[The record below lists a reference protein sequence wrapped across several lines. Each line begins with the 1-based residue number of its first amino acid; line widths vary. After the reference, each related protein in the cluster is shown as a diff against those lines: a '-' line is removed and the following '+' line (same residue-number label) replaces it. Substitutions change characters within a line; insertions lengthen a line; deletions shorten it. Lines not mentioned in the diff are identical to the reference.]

1 MPGRRQGNCRA
12 RLWDCTVFLETG
24 RRALTIRAVAAI
36 PRAACSKEI
45 MKRIVLFV
53 LTNLAIVLVLGI
65 VANLLGVNR
74 YLTAN
79 GLNMGALLGFA
90 LIMGFG
96 GAFISLL
103 ISKPVAKWSAG
114 VQVIEQPRTADEAWI
129 VNTVRKFADQ
139 AGIGMPEVGIFEGAP
154 NAFATGAFKNSALVA
169 VSTGLLRNMTREE
182 VEAVIGHEVA
192 HIANGDM
199 VTMTLI
205 QGVMNTFVV
214 FLSRLIGYA
223 VDSFLRKGDQENS
236 GPGIG
241 YFVTTI
247 VLDIILGF
255 LAAIIV
261 AWFSRQRE
269 FRADAGAAQL
279 MGRKQ
284 PMINALSRL
293 GGLTPGELPKSV
305 AAMGIAGGIG
315 QLFSTHPPIEERI
328 AALQAMR

>member
-1 MPGRRQGNCRA
+1 
-12 RLWDCTVFLETG
+12 
-24 RRALTIRAVAAI
+24 
-36 PRAACSKEI
+36 
-45 MKRIVLFV
+45 MKRILLFV
-53 LTNLAIVLVLGI
+53 LTNLAVVLVLGV
-65 VANLLGVNR
+65 VASLLGVNR
-74 YLTAN
+74 FLTAN
-79 GLNMGALLGFA
+79 GLDLTALLGYA

-103 ISKPVAKWSAG
+103 ISKPVAKWSSG
-114 VQVIEQPRTADEAWI
+114 VRVIEQPSNADEKWL
-129 VNTVRKFADQ
+129 VDTVRQFADKS
-139 AGIGMPEVGIFEGAP
+139 GIGMPEVGIFEGEP

-169 VSTGLLRNMTREE
+169 VSTGLLQNMTHEE
-182 VEAVIGHEVA
+182 IEAVLAHEVA

-214 FLSRLIGYA
+214 FLSRVVGYA
-223 VDSFLRKGDQENS
+223 VDSFLRKNDEENT
-236 GPGIG
+236 GPGMG
-241 YFVTTI
+241 YWITTI
-247 VLDIILGF
+247 VLDIVLGF
-255 LAAIIV
+255 AAAIVV

-284 PMINALSRL
+284 PMMNALARL
-293 GGLTPGELPKSV
+293 GGLHTAELPKSM

-328 AALQAMR
+328 AALQNN